1 MGNLISH
8 LMGSHVMGSGG
19 SKRKVEDLE
28 SEDEDATD
36 FDSLLHTP
44 KRRRLNSTSQYIY
57 KTLFE
62 EGCASDVTV
71 VALGREWHLHKVYL
85 CQSPYFGSM
94 FSGNWTE
101 TNQSKINIEIL
112 DDNINI
118 DALHLALGQF
128 YKDDIVV
135 EPAQVI
141 PLLATALLLQMDP
154 LIDQCT
160 SIMMETINLQTVL
173 QYHEAARR
181 YGVLEVDKAC
191 KQWLLHNLLTQVTE
205 HPATLRHIPS
215 DLMTE
220 LLTSPHLYVMQT
232 EFSVYVML
240 KAWVFLR
247 LNPSWD
253 GSHETA
259 FLEAH
264 KHFRNRAERGWF
276 LEEEG
281 REFSPVFSSLRLVY
295 LIYHHLDVEMLYS
308 DRILPP
314 SWLTPASMH
323 QWYNMLRIDQGKDR
337 GPSEISEE
345 EFDRSCTRC
354 GRVLGNSGQHI
365 WRWTGYNFGLD
376 LVMTHDGASLRLKRN
391 HRTENIASIA
401 QPARRNIMYRVT
413 VASLDDQKQVVY
425 TKSTGVQSVS
435 LAKNEEIRVM
445 VLDPDVKYPLLLSA
459 NFLITTNHS
468 LITSHPGSSSGT
480 STSSSAIASASNLS
494 ARAPGQPS
502 RE

>member
-1 MGNLISH
+1 MGNIVSWLASDHGI
-8 LMGSHVMGSGG
+8 GTGG
-19 SKRKVEDLE
+19 SKRKVEEVE
-28 SEDEDATD
+28 SDDD
-36 FDSLLHTP
+36 DILDINSLLHTP
-44 KRRRLNSTSQYIY
+44 KKRKLTSTSKYIY

-62 EGCASDVTV
+62 DGRASDVTV
-71 VALGREWHLHKVYL
+71 VALGTEWHLHKVYL
-85 CQSPYFGSM
+85 CQSPYFSSM
-94 FSGNWTE
+94 FSGNWSE
-101 TNQSKINIEIL
+101 TNQSEINIEIL

-128 YKDDIVV
+128 YKDDV
-135 EPAQVI
+135 EVEAAHVI

-160 SIMMETINLQTVL
+160 AIMKETINIQTVL

-181 YGVLEVDKAC
+181 YGVVEVDKAC
-191 KQWLLHNLLTQVTE
+191 KEWLLHNLLTQVTE
-205 HPATLRHIPS
+205 QPTTLRHIPP
-215 DLMTE
+215 DLLYE
-220 LLTSPHLYVMQT
+220 LLSSPHLYVMQT
-232 EFSVYVML
+232 EFSIYVML

-247 LNPSWD
+247 LNPSWE
-253 GSHETA
+253 GSHEAA

-264 KHFRNRAERGWF
+264 KFFRNRTESGWF

-281 REFSPVFSSLRLVY
+281 REFSLVFSSLRIIY

-354 GRVLGNSGQHI
+354 GRVLATAGQHI

-376 LVMTHDGASLRLKRN
+376 LVMTHDGSLLSLKRN
-391 HRTENIASIA
+391 HRSDSIS
-401 QPARRNIMYRVT
+401 QPPRRYIMYRVT
-413 VASLDDQKQVVY
+413 VASLDEQKQVVY
-425 TKSTGVQSVS
+425 TKTTGVQSVS
-435 LAKNEEIRVM
+435 LVKNDETRVM
-445 VLDPDVKYPLLLSA
+445 LLDSEVKYPLLLSA
-459 NFLITTNHS
+459 NFLITTNQPLHS
-468 LITSHPGSSSGT
+468 QGSSTSHTITPNNT
-480 STSSSAIASASNLS
+480 SPLS
-494 ARAPGQPS
+494 C
-502 RE
+502 EK

>member
-1 MGNLISH
+1 MGNILQSV
-8 LMGSHVMGSGG
+8 MGSHVIGYGG
-19 SKRKVEDLE
+19 SKRKVEEVESDDDDTMDL
-28 SEDEDATD
+28 
-36 FDSLLHTP
+36 DSLLHTP
-44 KRRRLNSTSQYIY
+44 KKRRLNSTSKYIY

-62 EGCASDVTV
+62 EGRASDVSV
-71 VALGREWHLHKVYL
+71 VALGNEWHLHKVYL
-85 CQSPYFGSM
+85 CQSPYFSSM

-101 TNQSKINIEIL
+101 TNQSQINIEIL

-128 YKDDIVV
+128 YKDDIEV
-135 EPAQVI
+135 EAAQVI

-160 SIMMETINLQTVL
+160 CIMLETINLQTVL

-181 YGVLEVDKAC
+181 YGVVEVDKAC
-191 KQWLLHNLLTQVTE
+191 KQWLLHNLLTQVTD
-205 HPATLRHIPS
+205 HPGTLSRIPP
-215 DLMTE
+215 DLLYE
-220 LLTSPHLYVMQT
+220 LLSSPHLYVMQT

-247 LNPSWD
+247 LNHSWE
-253 GSHETA
+253 GSHEAA
-259 FLEAH
+259 FLDAH
-264 KHFRNRAERGWF
+264 KYFRNRSEPGYF

-281 REFSPVFSSLRLVY
+281 KEFSLVFSALRLIY

-345 EFDRSCTRC
+345 EFDKSCTRC
-354 GRVLGNSGQHI
+354 GRVLANSGQHI

-391 HRTENIASIA
+391 HRTENIATIA
-401 QPARRNIMYRVT
+401 QPTRRNIMYRVT
-413 VASLDDQKQVVY
+413 VASLDEQNQVVY
-425 TKSTGVQSVS
+425 TKTTGVQSVS

-445 VLDPDVKYPLLLSA
+445 LLDPEVKYPLLLSA
-459 NFLITTNHS
+459 NFLITTNHQ
-468 LITSHPGSSSGT
+468 LPVQPTGT
-480 STSSSAIASASNLS
+480 STVTAVGL
-494 ARAPGQPS
+494 PGHGN

>member
-1 MGNLISH
+1 MGNL
-8 LMGSHVMGSGG
+8 LKALWAPRVGLGG
-19 SKRKVEDLE
+19 AKKGKVEEVESDDDDGMDLN
-28 SEDEDATD
+28 
-36 FDSLLHTP
+36 SLLHTP
-44 KRRRLNSTSQYIY
+44 KKRKLNSTSKYIY

-62 EGCASDVTV
+62 DGRSSDVSV
-71 VALGREWHLHKVYL
+71 VALGHEWNLHKVYL

-101 TNQSKINIEIL
+101 TNQSQITIEIL

-128 YKDDIVV
+128 YKDDIEV
-135 EPAQVI
+135 EAAQVI
-141 PLLATALLLQMDP
+141 PLLATSLLLQMDP

-160 SIMMETINLQTVL
+160 CIMLETINLQTVV

-181 YGVLEVDKAC
+181 YGVVEVDKAC

-205 HPATLRHIPS
+205 HPATLRHIPP
-215 DLMTE
+215 DLLYE
-220 LLTSPHLYVMQT
+220 LLSSPHLYVMQT

-247 LNPSWD
+247 LNPSWE
-253 GSHETA
+253 GSHEEA

-264 KHFRNRAERGWF
+264 KYFRNRTDSGWF

-281 REFSPVFSSLRLVY
+281 REFSLVFSALRLVY

-323 QWYNMLRIDQGKDR
+323 QWYNMLRIDQGKDK
-337 GPSEISEE
+337 GPSEISEQ
-345 EFDRSCTRC
+345 EFDKSCTRC
-354 GRVLGNSGQHI
+354 GRVLANSGQHI

-391 HRTENIASIA
+391 HRTENIASIIA
-401 QPARRNIMYRVT
+401 QPGTRNIMYRVT
-413 VASLDDQKQVVY
+413 VASLDEQKQVVY
-425 TKSTGVQSVS
+425 TKTTGVQAAS

-445 VLDPDVKYPLLLSA
+445 LLDPEVKYPLLLSA
-459 NFLITTNHS
+459 NFLITTNHQ
-468 LITSHPGSSSGT
+468 LTVQGATTSATAGP
-480 STSSSAIASASNLS
+480 
-494 ARAPGQPS
+494 PCQPS
-502 RE
+502 KE